1 MILITGASG
10 LVGGELRRALTAAQ
24 MPLRLAGRGAV
35 SPEPPAQAVPVGDIG
50 PCTDWRRALAGVSL
64 VVHLAARVHQM
75 GEAEGPETLARYREV
90 NTLGACRLASEAA
103 AAGVRRFV
111 FLSSIKA
118 GEDNDPY
125 SLSKREAEQG
135 LAAIAAESGM
145 ELVIIRPPLVYG
157 PGVKANFLRLLRLV
171 DRGVPLPLA
180 SLRNARS
187 LIFVGNLVDFIICC
201 LTHPAAAGQT
211 FSVSDD
217 HDLSTPELIRKLA
230 QALEKPARLWPCP
243 PALLRLLG
251 AVSGRSREIDRLCGS
266 LTVDNTLA
274 RAALAWQPP
283 FTVEQGLRQ
292 TVDWYRQGQAEAEAS
307 RAFLGNP

>member
-1 MILITGASG
+1 MILLTGASG
-10 LVGGELRRALTAAQ
+10 FVGGELRRVLADAK
-24 MPLRLAGRGAV
+24 MPLRLAGRGAAP
-35 SPEPPAQAVPVGDIG
+35 PEPLAQAVPVGEIG
-50 PCTDWRRALAGVSL
+50 PCTDWRRALAGVSQ
-64 VVHLAARVHQM
+64 VVHLAARVHRL
-75 GEAEGPETLARYREV
+75 GESAGPETLACYREV
-90 NTLGACRLASEAA
+90 NVLGAWRLASEAA
-103 AAGVRRFV
+103 AAGARRFV

-118 GEDNDPY
+118 EEDNDPY

-171 DRGVPLPLA
+171 DHGVPLPLA

-187 LIFVGNLVDFIICC
+187 LIFVGNLVDFITLS
-201 LTHPAAAGQT
+201 LTHPAAVGQT
-211 FSVSDD
+211 FSVSDG
-217 HDLSTPELIRKLA
+217 HDLSTPELIRALA

-251 AVSGRSREIDRLCGS
+251 AVSGRSREIERLCGS

-274 RAALAWQPP
+274 RTALAWRPP
-283 FTVEQGLRQ
+283 FSLEQGLAE
-292 TVDWYRQGQAEAEAS
+292 TGAWYRQGP
-307 RAFLGNP
+307 R